1 MSAEQQAGALAARMK
16 RAEDGTAWAKI
27 PPPGGA
33 RGSRWEVAIIELAE
47 AGEPRFVKILAEHVA
62 RGVIVS
68 PRASAACSW
77 PNCQVRCRAL
87 RSAPSAAA
95 PCR

>member
-1 MSAEQQAGALAARMK
+1 MSAAQQVGALAVRMK
-16 RAEDGTAWAKI
+16 RAEEGAAWAKI

-47 AGEPRFVKILAEHVA
+47 AGEPRFLQILAEHVE

-68 PRASAACSW
+68 PRASAALE
-77 PNCQVRCRAL
+77 PGN
-87 RSAPSAAA
+87 AAA
-95 PCR
+95 

>member
-1 MSAEQQAGALAARMK
+1 MSVAQQVGVLAVRIKRSEEGA
-16 RAEDGTAWAKI
+16 AWAKI

-47 AGEPRFVKILAEHVA
+47 AGEPRFLQILAEHVE

-68 PRASAACSW
+68 ARASAALNAGESH
-77 PNCQVRCRAL
+77 AL
-87 RSAPSAAA
+87 A
-95 PCR
+95 

>member
-33 RGSRWEVAIIELAE
+33 RGSLWERRIIELAE
-47 AGEPRFVKILAEHVA
+47 AGDPRFLQQLAEHVE

-68 PRASAACSW
+68 ARASAVLNAAESH
-77 PNCQVRCRAL
+77 AL
-87 RSAPSAAA
+87 A
-95 PCR
+95 

>member
-1 MSAEQQAGALAARMK
+1 MSAAQQVGALAVRMK
-16 RAEDGTAWAKI
+16 RAEEGAAWAKI

-62 RGVIVS
+62 SGVIVS
-68 PRASAACSW
+68 PRASAALE
-77 PNCQVRCRAL
+77 PGNAT
-87 RSAPSAAA
+87 A
-95 PCR
+95 

>member
-1 MSAEQQAGALAARMK
+1 MSAEQQVGALAARMK

-33 RGSRWEVAIIELAE
+33 RGSLWERRIIELAE
-47 AGEPRFVKILAEHVA
+47 HVE

-68 PRASAACSW
+68 ARASAVLNAAESH
-77 PNCQVRCRAL
+77 AL
-87 RSAPSAAA
+87 A
-95 PCR
+95 

>member
-1 MSAEQQAGALAARMK
+1 MSAEQQVGALAARM
-16 RAEDGTAWAKI
+16 RCAEDGTAWAKI

-47 AGEPRFVKILAEHVA
+47 AGDPRLLRILADHVE

-68 PRASAACSW
+68 ARASAAL
-77 PNCQVRCRAL
+77 NAGETDV
-87 RSAPSAAA
+87 AA
-95 PCR
+95 

>member
-1 MSAEQQAGALAARMK
+1 MSLHAVSGKPQ
-16 RAEDGTAWAKI
+16 DGTAWAKT

-33 RGSRWEVAIIELAE
+33 RGSRWEAAILELAE

-68 PRASAACSW
+68 PRASAALE
-77 PNCQVRCRAL
+77 PGN
-87 RSAPSAAA
+87 AAA
-95 PCR
+95 

>member
-1 MSAEQQAGALAARMK
+1 MSAEQQVGALAARMK
-16 RAEDGTAWAKI
+16 RAEDGAAWAKI

-47 AGEPRFVKILAEHVA
+47 AGEPRFLQILAEHVE

-68 PRASAACSW
+68 PRAS
-77 PNCQVRCRAL
+77 VAL
-87 RSAPSAAA
+87 TAGTPHAFA
-95 PCR
+95 

>member
-1 MSAEQQAGALAARMK
+1 MSATQQIGALAARMS
-16 RAEDGTAWAKI
+16 RSDDGTAWAKT

-33 RGSRWEVAIIELAE
+33 RGSRWEAAILELAE

-68 PRASAACSW
+68 PRASAALNAAE
-77 PNCQVRCRAL
+77 PD
-87 RSAPSAAA
+87 AAA
-95 PCR
+95 

>member
-1 MSAEQQAGALAARMK
+1 MSAEQQVGALAARMK
-16 RAEDGTAWAKI
+16 RAEDGAAWAKI

-47 AGEPRFVKILAEHVA
+47 AGDPRFLQQLAEHVE

-68 PRASAACSW
+68 ARASAALTAGT
-77 PNCQVRCRAL
+77 PHAF
-87 RSAPSAAA
+87 A
-95 PCR
+95 